1 MLSQMERLRQEVD
14 GRYASDEELKFFEE
28 YVQSFPQRLSAYRR
42 IQMTEAILIQQVQR
56 KLRSQD
62 PHLLHSG
69 QQDVSGKWKRDT
81 LRVLRYSAIA
91 MLINDPELLQESL
104 LFWMQT
110 VMRAFGAQR
119 SCEVTYR
126 LMQEV
131 AQQHL
136 PRTEAALFCPILEL
150 NRSVL
155 GDEAA

>member
-1 MLSQMERLRQEVD
+1 MERLRQEVD

-28 YVQSFPQRLSAYRR
+28 YIQTFPQRLSAYRR

-62 PHLLHSG
+62 PRLLRSG

-81 LRVLRYSAIA
+81 LRVLRYSALA

-119 SCEVTYR
+119 SCDVTYR

>member
-14 GRYASDEELKFFEE
+14 GRYATNEELKFFEE

-62 PHLLHSG
+62 PRLLRSG

-81 LRVLRYSAIA
+81 LRVLRYSALA

-119 SCEVTYR
+119 SCDVTYH

-155 GDEAA
+155 GEEAA

>member
-28 YVQSFPQRLSAYRR
+28 YIQTFPQRLSAYRR

-62 PHLLHSG
+62 PRLLRSG

-81 LRVLRYSAIA
+81 LRVLRYSALA

-119 SCEVTYR
+119 SCDVTYR

>member
-62 PHLLHSG
+62 PHLLRSG

-81 LRVLRYSAIA
+81 LRVLRYSALA

-119 SCEVTYR
+119 SCDVTYR